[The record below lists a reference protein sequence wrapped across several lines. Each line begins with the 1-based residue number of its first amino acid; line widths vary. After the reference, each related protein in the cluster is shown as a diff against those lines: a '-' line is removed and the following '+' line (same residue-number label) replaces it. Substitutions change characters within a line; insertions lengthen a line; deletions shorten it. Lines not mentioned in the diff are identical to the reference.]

1 MSFTLAQKLLQQYL
15 RKIEANSNVFDLIDL
30 FSDSTAKA
38 AISRALPDE
47 IYLNYNSN
55 YLE

>member
-55 YLE
+55 YL